1 MTATAPLEQFS
12 TKTRNLLR
20 TCWAM
25 SIFSYAINLLATTPH
40 RLNVQI
46 FLPGTFACTE
56 KG

>member
-1 MTATAPLEQFS
+1 
-12 TKTRNLLR
+12 
-20 TCWAM
+20 M